1 MLYNK
6 IKKAGEKIMITKEQ
20 IIEKI
25 KDFRLMDDNF
35 MTKVFDNDIGLTEF
49 VLRIILDN
57 PNIKVTEVH
66 TQREIKNLRGRS
78 VRLDINAINSDGS
91 LVDIEIQ
98 RTDKGAGVKRARY
111 NSSMMDTNT
120 LLNRQDCD
128 ILPES
133 YVIFITENDVLGD
146 NLPIYHA
153 ERIITETGRLLND
166 GTHIV
171 YVNNSYQDDSPLGKL
186 MHDFSC
192 KNPNDM
198 NYQIIADKTRYFKEN
213 EEGVNSM
220 CKIVEDLCNQER
232 EEERENGIKVLIETL
247 KDMDISSDI
256 ILKKLQQK
264 YDLKEKEAK
273 EYIEKYLK

>member
-1 MLYNK
+1 M
-6 IKKAGEKIMITKEQ
+6 ATKEQ

-25 KDFRLMDDNF
+25 KEFRLMDDDF
-35 MTKVFDNDIGLTEF
+35 MTTIFDNDIELTEF

-57 PNIKVTEVH
+57 PDIKVTEVH
-66 TQREIKNLRGRS
+66 TQREIKNLHGRS

-120 LLNRQDCD
+120 LLSSEDCD

-133 YVIFITENDVLGD
+133 YVIFITEHDVLGG

-153 ERIITETGRLLND
+153 ERIIKETGKLLND

-171 YVNNSYQDDSPLGKL
+171 YVNNSYQDNSPLGKL
-186 MHDFSC
+186 MHDFAC

-198 NYQIIADKTRYFKEN
+198 SYQIVADKTRYYKEN
-213 EEGVNSM
+213 EEGVKTM

-232 EEERENGIKVLIETL
+232 EEAKEETIKNLI
-247 KDMDISSDI
+247 INN
-256 ILKKLQQK
+256 LKKGKSCEVVAEIFDVPLQEVQK
-264 YDLKEKEAK
+264 IKENM
-273 EYIEKYLK
+273 